1 MSQKKKSR
9 KMAPPCRSPLL
20 GEKIAID
27 VGKAYPGLLRSKVRH
42 QDRSPVIQSEEGRSA
57 TSGQPPYR
65 PVDHPALTNKLFGD
79 QRNGAPLKPRHP
91 GQICSWDWL
100 PPPDAVEDSSPVDVS
115 GCLARC

>member
-1 MSQKKKSR
+1 MHLHQATNSCGKTLSSGAGVVR
-9 KMAPPCRSPLL
+9 RGHGLL

-91 GQICSWDWL
+91 GQICS
-100 PPPDAVEDSSPVDVS
+100 
-115 GCLARC
+115 